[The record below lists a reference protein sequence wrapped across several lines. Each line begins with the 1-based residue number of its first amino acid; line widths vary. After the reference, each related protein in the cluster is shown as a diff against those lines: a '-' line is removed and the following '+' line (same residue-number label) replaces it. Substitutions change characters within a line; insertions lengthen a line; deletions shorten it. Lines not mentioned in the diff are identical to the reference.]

1 MCDESLKDVL
11 SRAGRLRCPAC
22 GTGRLYKSL
31 LQMNESCPHC
41 GLVFEREQGYF
52 VGAIYVNVI
61 VTLFLIVSAFVVSLI
76 VMPEYGSGVQ
86 TALFVIAI
94 AVPLILFRHARS
106 IWLSL
111 DYFIDPPKTGKRFLS
126 HG

>member
-1 MCDESLKDVL
+1 MAIQGCGCRDGTMCDERLKDVL

-22 GTGRLYKSL
+22 GAGRLYKSL

-76 VMPEYGSGVQ
+76 
-86 TALFVIAI
+86 
-94 AVPLILFRHARS
+94 LFRHARS

-111 DYFIDPPKTGKRFLS
+111 DHFIDPPKTGKRFLS